1 MSTGAVRDLE
11 RRLDQAYAHIELLT
25 ARLVDVEQRLPMLM
39 FEAGALQ
46 GIQARFE
53 KIEQQLT
60 EGLATGEKFMRKV
73 DAELA
78 RHDARIQEVFEI
90 WRGTQQRI
98 ERQTGTLSD
107 LLQRFEAWKSVGNEM
122 GEEVRAQTNVVQ
134 EHGERLGGIDQRLE
148 RHAAMHAQAVES
160 LKAIKELLVEFRVAV
175 TGEPLSDEPAEE
187 PKPDPGSWTP

>member
-11 RRLDQAYAHIELLT
+11 RRLDQAYAHIELLSS
-25 ARLVDVEQRLPMLM
+25 RMVEVEQRLPQLL
-39 FEAGALQ
+39 FEAEMA
-46 GIQARFE
+46 
-53 KIEQQLT
+53 
-60 EGLATGEKFMRKV
+60 EGLKLRFAKV
-73 DAELA
+73 EAELT